1 MQILPILQRHSKSKE
16 ARTLAKSFLESNAK
30 GEQQILHKCYLEMLL
45 EADAEDELLEWLES
59 LEQKQVLLGL
69 KNYAFI
75 H

>member
-1 MQILPILQRHSKSKE
+1 
-16 ARTLAKSFLESNAK
+16 
-30 GEQQILHKCYLEMLL
+30 MLL

-75 H
+75 Y